1 MECGALV
8 LMHKF
13 SSSFLNAH
21 VHPIKH
27 GCWFTRL
34 LDAHGQAGVG
44 GVVPCD
50 RHHGVHVG
58 GLGSLNVL
66 FVSAVEK
73 VVIIGGGI
81 RVKNIMMTYVL
92 HMWNIWASYVIIM
105 LIAKAIRV
113 KNICV
118 HM

>member
-81 RVKNIMMTYVL
+81 RVKNIMMTCVL
-92 HMWNIWASYVIIM
+92 HMWNI
-105 LIAKAIRV
+105 
-113 KNICV
+113 
-118 HM
+118 